1 MERRRAA
8 VLAATVEDYGRL
20 MRTDEEA
27 VLIRLK
33 TIRQTFVAPA
43 IESHR
48 GRIVKTSGDAMLA
61 EFASPVDAARSAVEV
76 QRAMAEQNSG
86 HAKETKIE
94 FRIGMHVGDIMI
106 DENDIF
112 GDCVNIAVRLQGLA
126 EPGGLCISDDAYRQ
140 VRGKVELACDD
151 LGPQR
156 LKNIAEPIRVWRVSF
171 GDEKRFTREGT
182 A

>member
-1 MERRRAA
+1 MTGERVERRLAA
-8 VLAATVEDYGRL
+8 VLAGTVEDYGRL
-20 MRTDEEA
+20 MRADEEA

-48 GRIVKTSGDAMLA
+48 GRIVKTSGDTMLA
-61 EFASPVDAARSAVEV
+61 EFARPVDAARSAVEV
-76 QRAMAEQNSG
+76 QRAMAAQNG
-86 HAKETKIE
+86 GKAKEAKIE

-126 EPGGLCISDDAYRQ
+126 DPGGI
-140 VRGKVELACDD
+140 
-151 LGPQR
+151 
-156 LKNIAEPIRVWRVSF
+156 
-171 GDEKRFTREGT
+171 
-182 A
+182 